1 MTDNN
6 GATGSVTKT
15 VTVTGGG
22 TNQPPVASFTWS
34 CTAARACTFN
44 RTGSRD
50 PDGSVTAYAWKM
62 SNGST
67 VSTAASFTR
76 TFPSARTFALTL
88 TVTDN
93 GGATS
98 STTQTITV
106 P

>member
-1 MTDNN
+1 MLHDRR
-6 GATGSVTKT
+6 ATRAFRHRAARHHEVSDPGRR
-15 VTVTGGG
+15 
-22 TNQPPVASFTWS
+22 WS

-44 RTGSRD
+44 GTGSRD